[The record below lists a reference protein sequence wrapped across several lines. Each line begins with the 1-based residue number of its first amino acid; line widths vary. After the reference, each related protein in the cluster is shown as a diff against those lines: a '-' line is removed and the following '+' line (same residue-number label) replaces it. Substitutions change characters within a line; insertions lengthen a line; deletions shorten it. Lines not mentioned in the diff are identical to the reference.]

1 MKFETYEITTMVRAN
16 SKRLIL
22 RCRDGKFYLTLPPQ
36 IPKKIVEAFLQSQA
50 SWMQEQQ
57 AAFVP
62 QPRPVDPA
70 SLKATVAQ
78 LLPIWEKRM
87 GVKVTAV
94 RYQEMISRWGSCRPK
109 TGRITLNLQLARYPE
124 ACIEYVL
131 VHELCHLL
139 HPNHSPAFYAAMT
152 HWLPDWQERRQIL
165 NGKRTDDIL

>member
-1 MKFETYEITTMVRAN
+1 
-16 SKRLIL
+16 
-22 RCRDGKFYLTLPPQ
+22 
-36 IPKKIVEAFLQSQA
+36 
-50 SWMQEQQ
+50 
-57 AAFVP
+57 
-62 QPRPVDPA
+62 
-70 SLKATVAQ
+70 
-78 LLPIWEKRM
+78 M